1 MNDHPILIKNG
12 RIPDTKSRKW
22 IASDILINDGVIS
35 SVGNIAVKKG
45 YTVYDARGNVIF
57 PKFTDLRTH
66 IYVPPYIRT
75 EKTATTLRAA
85 LTGGFGRILTAPKAP
100 VPISDAG
107 QISAIKSEAAKSGC
121 ELLVAASLTDAN
133 GNTADIESLFDAG
146 AFAIADDGDADDDI
160 LLDAM
165 KYCAEKKRPVIIHAD
180 DKQLSAKAAHTTTYG
195 YGRKSGFTDKTLSE
209 DIATA
214 HALLLAAKSGCRL
227 HISGVSSACSVNLI
241 SQAKKSGISVTCDT
255 SPQYFSMTSDDLLF
269 YGNNVKLH
277 HPLRSVKDRD
287 AIADAIADGT
297 IDAISSDHTAVTSEE
312 KNVSFEKASCGMLG
326 LQTAFPISLCSLVC
340 TEKIDL
346 YRLYELLSKAP
357 AEIVGKTAEIK
368 VGAPASFAVC
378 DIDSE
383 YTFEQSMLVSD
394 RLVSNSPYL
403 GQVLIG
409 KVLKLF

>member
-35 SVGNIAVKKG
+35 SIGNIAAKKG

-85 LTGGFGRILTAPKAP
+85 CAGGFGRILTAPKAP

-107 QISAIKSEAAKSGC
+107 LISAIKSEAEKSGC
-121 ELLVAASLTDAN
+121 ELLVAASLTDAS
-133 GNTADIESLFDAG
+133 GNAADTAALFEAG
-146 AFAIADDGDADDDI
+146 AFAIADDGDADADI

-165 KYCAEKKRPVIIHAD
+165 KYCAENKRPVIIHAD
-180 DKQLSAKAAHTTTYG
+180 DKELSAKANHTAIYG
-195 YGRKSGFTDKTLSE
+195 YGKKSGFADRTLSE

-214 HALLLAAKSGCRL
+214 RALLLAAKSGCRL
-227 HISGVSSACSVNLI
+227 HISGVSSACSVDLI
-241 SQAKKSGISVTCDT
+241 RQAKKNGISVTCDT
-255 SPQYFSMTSDDLLF
+255 APQYFSMTSDDLLF
-269 YGNNVKLH
+269 YGNNVKLG

-297 IDAISSDHTAVTSEE
+297 VDAISSDHTAVTSEE
-312 KNVSFEKASCGMLG
+312 KNVPFEKASCGMLG
-326 LQTAFPISLCSLVC
+326 LQTAFPVSLCSLVC

-346 YRLYELLSKAP
+346 YRLYELMSKVP

-383 YTFEQSMLVSD
+383 YTFEQSMLISD

-409 KVLKLF
+409 KILKLF